1 MKDNVNVIQFLH
13 YEQITPDQFVIIFE
27 RPVNCGDFLD
37 LRYYKGGF
45 FTEYETKK
53 YIKTLVDVVQAMEKK
68 NIIHRDLKLENILY
82 DFDDDDIKLIDFGL
96 AKSHKPG
103 KIYDRFAGEYH
114 AVRNKQ
120 SYILVASARVLI
132 RYG

>member
-13 YEQITPDQFVIIFE
+13 YEQITPDQFLIIFE
-27 RPVNCGDFLD
+27 RPVNCGDLLD

-68 NIIHRDLKLENILY
+68 SIIHRDLKLENILY

-120 SYILVASARVLI
+120 SYILAASARVLI